1 MSAERQLRN
10 DASMPMEEAE
20 DNDVVHLFGR
30 RGLCHDQRVAT
41 DDCAGAPEMY
51 IYMQNVVLY

>member
-20 DNDVVHLFGR
+20 DNDVVWKER
-30 RGLCHDQRVAT
+30 TV
-41 DDCAGAPEMY
+41 P
-51 IYMQNVVLY
+51 